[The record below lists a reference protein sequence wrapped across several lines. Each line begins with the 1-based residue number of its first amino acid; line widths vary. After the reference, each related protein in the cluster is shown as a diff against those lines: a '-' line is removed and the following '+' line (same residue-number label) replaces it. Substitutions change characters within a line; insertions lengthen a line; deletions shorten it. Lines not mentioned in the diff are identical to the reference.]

1 MLSNL
6 DSDNSDGAGSVV
18 SAHSDAHEETL
29 PVRLSNP
36 DAHHKHTSGEY
47 KYLDDLLDDLH
58 NYRVSAGFSV
68 YKIRSV
74 NYVKG
79 FGAT

>member
-1 MLSNL
+1 M
-6 DSDNSDGAGSVV
+6 
-18 SAHSDAHEETL
+18 
-29 PVRLSNP
+29 PLSNP